1 MIERY
6 FHRWEQQLAD
16 VSKHE
21 RLVHPFEWGD
31 DWIDEPMDKPEGL
44 SKVSAWVDRVM
55 QDTDA
60 FSTPEPARY
69 TFTTALPSV
78 QASGEAGLL
87 TYASGF
93 TTPHESNNTVDA
105 FCAFLFTRLDVSY
118 RVCFRCAVHRLYC
131 KRRVSAVPNL
141 LRHDQSFELFRRCIH
156 RRETLSKTYTI
167 NALFL

>member
-60 FSTPEPARY
+60 FYTPEPARY

-93 TTPHESNNTVDA
+93 TTPHESNNTVQARYFPADPIVKPTA
-105 FCAFLFTRLDVSY
+105 MSVCARSWQSSAS
-118 RVCFRCAVHRLYC
+118 RRCASACRITMPGC
-131 KRRVSAVPNL
+131 RRN
-141 LRHDQSFELFRRCIH
+141 
-156 RRETLSKTYTI
+156 
-167 NALFL
+167 